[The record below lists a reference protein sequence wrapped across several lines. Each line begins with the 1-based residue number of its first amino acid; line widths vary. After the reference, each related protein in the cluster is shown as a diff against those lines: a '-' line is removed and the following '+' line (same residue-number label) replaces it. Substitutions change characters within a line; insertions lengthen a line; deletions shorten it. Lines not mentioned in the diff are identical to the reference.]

1 LRELVE
7 DSCVEASYTH
17 FKDAKSWGVT
27 QEADPRFAGA
37 EFGTY
42 KSADR
47 LATEKKLREY
57 MREPSEPRAT
67 TTTGFQMKDFT
78 IVVTVAAP
86 GTGKT
91 RLVDDALRM
100 PLDAKPNEAKH
111 FDHFLRLAVTFNS
124 NYSGTYAH
132 PVTARMLLMFFCGT
146 VDAQASIVLDRIDTK
161 LLQLFPNEKAKF
173 VAQKVLD
180 ALEALYCEQRGCV
193 LERCRTVLLID
204 EISKAVTLNEQG
216 LEVAGQQLV
225 YNAVVHWLDGGL
237 INGTDKSRRGAVFTG
252 LSAVA
257 PWSQV
262 TPSSGRQ
269 VEWLPLGTFDLWDD
283 KVRAVVTAQAESNA
297 GWPAGRKISD
307 RVWYLLAATGGRPR
321 DVSSMLGRLRVI
333 LALAPQ
339 PGDLVLL
346 NTLFVN
352 RPEVEFQR
360 YLLPSMLGIP
370 FVAMLNAHTVTQ
382 FGRDCVSP
390 ALLNADQLSTGKNIV
405 PVVPSVSLG
414 HAAIVEQT
422 DVKLNS
428 EIRALITSTTFCKLD
443 GSGKDF
449 ERVWVLLVHTVLRL
463 QHIVRDP
470 DSDFWPRLVGDTA
483 DLGGLARPK
492 GKVLNVFADDDS
504 SASRAQA
511 LFGWLEDGRVFKAP
525 GSAIHHRRLPLTQA
539 PTLAWW
545 HSAWT
550 RTVKPGAV
558 DDAPA
563 DWPVALDVVWRPWT
577 VAYFAKATH
586 QAAEFALMVGHA
598 GGVGDK
604 APHLYLFQCK
614 ALAKNVT
621 QGKPTTTNAK
631 TMVGIVAKLQARL
644 RLLFSDDFAATH
656 VWRRAGINSA
666 AQVTLCVAAINLS
679 DEIALEKLNAPFN
692 IVLFDKA
699 DFRALG
705 GEAFRDTHFFR
716 SL

>member
-1 LRELVE
+1 
-7 DSCVEASYTH
+7 
-17 FKDAKSWGVT
+17 
-27 QEADPRFAGA
+27 
-37 EFGTY
+37 
-42 KSADR
+42 
-47 LATEKKLREY
+47 LA
-57 MREPSEPRAT
+57 
-67 TTTGFQMKDFT
+67 DFT
-78 IVVTVAAP
+78 ISVTVAAP

-100 PLDAKPNEAKH
+100 PLDAKPNEETH
-111 FDHFLRLAVTFNS
+111 FDHFLRLAVTFNG
-124 NYSGTYAH
+124 NYGGTYAH
-132 PVTARMLLMFFCGT
+132 PLTARMLLMFFCGT
-146 VDAQASIVLDRIDTK
+146 VDAQAAAVLRRIDKK
-161 LLQLFPNEKAKF
+161 LTRLYAKEEVDAED
-173 VAQKVLD
+173 VAHDVLD
-180 ALEALYCEQRGCV
+180 ALEALYCEQRGGV

-204 EISKAVTLNEQG
+204 EISKADWI
-216 LEVAGQQLV
+216 GQTPHASEKHV
-225 YNAVVHWLDGGL
+225 YGAVVHWLDGGL

-321 DVSSMLGRLRVI
+321 DVSSMLDRLQGM
-333 LALAPQ
+333 LLAPQ

-414 HAAIVEQT
+414 HAAIVDQT
-422 DVKLNS
+422 DGKLNS

-470 DSDFWPRLVGDTA
+470 DSDLWPRLVGDTA

-511 LFGWLEDGRVFKAP
+511 LFGWLENGRVFKAP
-525 GSAIHHRRLPLTQA
+525 GSAIHHRRLPLTQS

-545 HSAWT
+545 HNAWT
-550 RTVKPGAV
+550 PTVKPGAH
-558 DDAPA
+558 DDIPEA
-563 DWPVALDVVWRPWT
+563 WPVSLDVVWRPWT
-577 VAYFAKATH
+577 VLYFAKATH
-586 QAAEFALMVGHA
+586 QAAEFALMVGDA

-604 APHLYLFQCK
+604 APHLYLFTK
-614 ALAKNVT
+614 TTKEDSPMAKI
-621 QGKPTTTNAK
+621 
-631 TMVGIVAKLQARL
+631 VGELQAQL
-644 RLLFSDDFAATH
+644 DLLFSDDLAATH
-656 VWRRAGINSA
+656 VWRRAGISSA
-666 AQVTLCVAAINLS
+666 KQVTLCVAAIYLS
-679 DEIALEKLNAPFN
+679 SEIDLKKLNASFSV
-692 IVLFDKA
+692 VLFDKE

-705 GEAFRDTHFFR
+705 GAAFRNTCFFR
-716 SL
+716 NLEKMNLN